1 LWPDDARWSAQFD
14 DNIATPLSI
23 SRIDTMSLSAPVE
36 RTPLHTRTIVC
47 HGFKRADGHYDI
59 EASIIDV
66 KAYQY
71 TEPFRGVRE
80 PGSHVHEMWVRL
92 TVGEDMVV
100 KGIEV
105 SMPATPYPACQTAKP
120 NFQGLI
126 GVTVGGG
133 WRRAV
138 QECVGN
144 VRGCTHVRELL
155 FPMATVAF
163 QTIGGWPVAG
173 EEPKPA
179 PIKRAEKPRV
189 IDGCIAWASDGEVVA
204 KLHPE
209 FATRPGSG
217 AV

>member
-1 LWPDDARWSAQFD
+1 
-14 DNIATPLSI
+14 
-23 SRIDTMSLSAPVE
+23 MSLSTPVE
-36 RTPLHTRTIVC
+36 RSPLHTRTIVC
-47 HGFKRADGHYDI
+47 HGFKRADGHFDI
-59 EASIIDV
+59 EASIIDI

-92 TVGEDMVV
+92 TVGADMVV

-105 SMPATPYPACQTAKP
+105 SMPATPYPACQSAKP

-126 GVTVGGG
+126 GVTVGSG

-173 EEPKPA
+173 EEPEVA
-179 PIKRAEKPRV
+179 PLTRTEKPRV

-209 FATRPGSG
+209 FAVRRENG

>member
-1 LWPDDARWSAQFD
+1 
-14 DNIATPLSI
+14 
-23 SRIDTMSLSAPVE
+23 MSLSAPVE

-80 PGSHVHEMWVRL
+80 PGSHVHEMCVRL

-173 EEPKPA
+173 EEPKLA

>member
-1 LWPDDARWSAQFD
+1 
-14 DNIATPLSI
+14 
-23 SRIDTMSLSAPVE
+23 MSLSAPVE

-80 PGSHVHEMWVRL
+80 PGSHVHEMCVRL

-173 EEPKPA
+173 EEPKLA

-209 FATRPGSG
+209 FSTRPGSG

>member
-1 LWPDDARWSAQFD
+1 
-14 DNIATPLSI
+14 
-23 SRIDTMSLSAPVE
+23 MSLSAPVE

-80 PGSHVHEMWVRL
+80 PGSNVHEMWVRL

-173 EEPKPA
+173 EEPKLA

-209 FATRPGSG
+209 FSLKRENGDA
-217 AV
+217 

>member
-1 LWPDDARWSAQFD
+1 
-14 DNIATPLSI
+14 
-23 SRIDTMSLSAPVE
+23 MSLSAPVE

-173 EEPKPA
+173 EEPKLA

>member
-1 LWPDDARWSAQFD
+1 LWPDNARWSAQFD

-23 SRIDTMSLSAPVE
+23 SRIEAMSLSAPVE

-80 PGSHVHEMWVRL
+80 PGSPVHEMWVRL

-209 FATRPGSG
+209 FSVPSQNATQ
-217 AV
+217 

>member
-1 LWPDDARWSAQFD
+1 
-14 DNIATPLSI
+14 
-23 SRIDTMSLSAPVE
+23 MSLSAPVE
-36 RTPLHTRTIVC
+36 RIPFHTRTIVC

-105 SMPATPYPACQTAKP
+105 SMPATPYPACQSAKP

-173 EEPKPA
+173 EEPKLT

-189 IDGCIAWASDGEVVA
+189 IDGCIAWAADGEVVA

-209 FATRPGSG
+209 FAVPSRT
-217 AV
+217 ADD